1 MFAVAPP
8 TEKAPL
14 FYAFGAFCLST
25 AVACLAPG
33 RIAQFFGSVVAAS
46 VLVMGISYFGAMV
59 SGGPAATGRRSDQS
73 FVNAVMFLVVFGVP
87 SAVYL
92 WRVRFGFACTPSAKE
107 KTTAGGRD
115 GET

>member
-1 MFAVAPP
+1 LKLGVR
-8 TEKAPL
+8 
-14 FYAFGAFCLST
+14 
-25 AVACLAPG
+25 VWDPG
-33 RIAQFFGSVVAAS
+33 VRILHWSLVCSVVAAS